1 MIGKKE
7 QVFNTDKFMKY
18 VLKILVT
25 LILFSSCSHDKYT
38 IEEQRDIIKG
48 FNREI
53 NDFQEIYYRFPENQ
67 EEFYEYIKE
76 KFPYVVPSL
85 SIDSIKKIQM
95 ELERKDIS
103 EIKGKYDCNSF
114 GFVYALLYKNKEIL
128 ACYPDSIIIHLS
140 IMDSVIYSK
149 KYDDILDGWGIR
161 YLIRMYDKE
170 GKCVEYDW
178 DEVEK
183 IRNELYLAKSQIKP
197 KGVFSPAIVRYSLK
211 SGLSFVYLPENV
223 NKENLGTI
231 GVIENYLKN
240 YLNERGDIEEIVV
253 PQNMIW

>member
-1 MIGKKE
+1 MIEKKE

-38 IEEQRDIIKG
+38 IEEQRSMVEGLECGIHY
-48 FNREI
+48 
-53 NDFQEIYYRFPENQ
+53 FQKVYYRLPSNQ
-67 EEFYEYIKE
+67 MEFNKYIKE
-76 KFPYVVPSL
+76 LFPSVVTSRTIPA
-85 SIDSIKKIQM
+85 DSVRKIMKELETKDLCEIKK
-95 ELERKDIS
+95 
-103 EIKGKYDCNSF
+103 KYDCSSIC
-114 GFVYALLYKNKEIL
+114 FVYALLHKNENIIE
-128 ACYPDSIIIHLS
+128 CYSDSIIIHLS
-140 IMDSVIYSK
+140 LMDSVIYPQ
-149 KYDDILDGWGIR
+149 KYDDILDRGYFIM
-161 YLIRMYDKE
+161 MYDKE
-170 GKCVEYDW
+170 GECIEYDW
-178 DEVEK
+178 SEVEK

-211 SGLSFVYLPENV
+211 SGLSFVYLPEKI

-253 PQNMIW
+253 PQKMIW